1 MVCAR
6 VTSGETVTLNP
17 PSSTKELEFESIMED
32 DDDLDQDFLNM
43 CGNIANND
51 EFMSNDELLYEFQT
65 AADIVAEPPVI
76 PSAAELSK
84 RRKRDDGALSSPI
97 PSTE

>member
-1 MVCAR
+1 
-6 VTSGETVTLNP
+6 
-17 PSSTKELEFESIMED
+17 MED

-76 PSAAELSK
+76 PTVINVLRVVFFGLIYVMKEGIGVIYLFILFGS
-84 RRKRDDGALSSPI
+84 I
-97 PSTE
+97 F